1 MIQKN
6 PMVEIYLSIAW
17 VNWKVRQ
24 ELEGKHVKISY
35 PTLADIK
42 NLQSN
47 ENSSR
52 LFEKCPKGN

>member
-1 MIQKN
+1 MKYEN

-42 NLQSN
+42 NAR
-47 ENSSR
+47 ER
-52 LFEKCPKGN
+52 IHKWCKR